1 MIVKTILR
9 RPYTESV
16 ALTNSGLDPVLSRI
30 YAARH
35 VSNPAELDCS
45 LKNLLP
51 PTGLSGIDAAADL
64 LVDAVHANA
73 RVVVVGDFDADG
85 ATSSALAVLALRAM
99 GLNEVSY
106 LVPNRFEFGYGLSPE
121 IVEVAAAAH
130 PDIIITVDNG
140 IASFD
145 GVDAA
150 AAQGISVLITDHHL
164 AAEHLPAADA
174 IVNPNQPGDRFA
186 SKALAGVGVVFYVL
200 SALRSRLRALG
211 WFHEQGIAEPNMGDF
226 LDLVALGTVADLV
239 PLDHNNR
246 ILVAQGLSRINAGRC
261 RPGIRA
267 LFDVAKR
274 QTQHIVAADLG
285 FTIGPRLNA
294 AGRLDDMSVGIECL
308 LADDEQEAYRL
319 AQQLNELNLERRRLE
334 GDMRRDAIAAVEQLQ
349 LKPADLPAGLCLY
362 DSNWHQG
369 IVGLVASRIRE
380 MTERPVVAL
389 APGSDDQLKGSARSI
404 DSVHI
409 RDVLQNIATREP
421 GLISKFGGHAMAAGL
436 TLSARHLSRFEAAFA
451 DEVASWLNGM
461 TLTPSIHSDGELESI
476 SLPLA
481 EQLRQG
487 GPWGQGFP
495 EPIFDG
501 EFAVIEQRMVG
512 DAHLKLKLQ
521 DNRGN
526 DPLDA
531 IMFRYFDQP
540 GATPAFTR
548 VRAAY
553 RVDINDYRGRRS
565 PQLIIEYLEEC

>member
-1 MIVKTILR
+1 MTIKTIIR
-9 RPYTESV
+9 RPYTESA
-16 ALTNSGLDPVLSRI
+16 ALANFGLDPVLNRI
-30 YAARH
+30 YSARH
-35 VSNPAELDCS
+35 VSNPVELDCS
-45 LKNLLP
+45 LKYLLP
-51 PTGLSGIDAAADL
+51 PTGLSGIDAAAEL
-64 LVDAVHANA
+64 LADAVQADA
-73 RVVVVGDFDADG
+73 RVVIVGDFDADG

-121 IVEVAAAAH
+121 IVEVAAAVH

-164 AAEHLPAADA
+164 AAEQLPAADA

-239 PLDHNNR
+239 PLDRNNR
-246 ILVAQGLSRINAGRC
+246 ILVAQGLARINAGRC

-267 LFDVAKR
+267 LLNVAKR
-274 QTQHIVAADLG
+274 DAQYIVAADMG

-308 LADDEQEAYRL
+308 LADDEHEAYRL
-319 AQQLNELNLERRRLE
+319 AEQLNELNLERRRIE
-334 GDMRRDAIAAVEQLQ
+334 GEMRRDAIVAVEQLQ
-349 LKPADLPAGLCLY
+349 LQPANLPAGLCLY
-362 DSNWHQG
+362 DSTWHQG

-389 APGSDDQLKGSARSI
+389 APGSDGQLKGSARSI
-404 DSVHI
+404 DNVHI
-409 RDVLQNIATREP
+409 RDVLQNIVTREP
-421 GLISKFGGHAMAAGL
+421 GLIDKFGGHAMAAGL
-436 TLSARHLSRFEAAFA
+436 TVSARDLRQFEVAFD
-451 DEVASWLNGM
+451 DEVTRWLNG
-461 TLTPSIHSDGELESI
+461 TTPTPSIHSDGELESI
-476 SLPLA
+476 SVPLA
-481 EQLRQG
+481 EKLREG

-501 EFAVIEQRMVG
+501 EFDVTEQRMVG
-512 DAHLKLKLQ
+512 EIHLKLKLQ
-521 DNRGN
+521 DDNGN
-526 DPLDA
+526 EPLDA
-531 IMFRYFDQP
+531 IMFRYSDQP
-540 GATPAFTR
+540 GAMPAFAR

-553 RVDINDYRGRRS
+553 RVDVNDYRGRRS
-565 PQLIIEYLEEC
+565 PQLIIEYLEAC